1 MGEGKIRGIE
11 NIRKAIKKD
20 GRSDVRDKTSLRP
33 SHSHSCKN
41 FLRKRTN
48 GQLQRGKVRQK
59 SMEGVMKRKVRRK
72 VKAHVE
78 GYGRGE

>member
-11 NIRKAIKKD
+11 NIREEIKKD
-20 GRSDVRDKTSLRP
+20 GQSDVRDKTLLGP

-48 GQLQRGKVRQK
+48 GQLQRG
-59 SMEGVMKRKVRRK
+59 
-72 VKAHVE
+72 
-78 GYGRGE
+78 